1 MEYKSVLRVS
11 LNEKEF
17 CFVDMRSDNKK
28 RNSYYQE
35 SDKKMFTNNKG
46 QPLTLRKSVLNIEE
60 NPYID
65 FDPTEEGFKISYM
78 DDLRS
83 EGFIDCLLSV
93 EVEDE

>member
-1 MEYKSVLRVS
+1 MKYKSVLRVS

-35 SDKKMFTNNKG
+35 PDKKMFTNNKG
-46 QPLTLRKSVLNIEE
+46 QPLTLRKSVLNEE

-65 FDPTEEGFKISYM
+65 FDPTEEGFKIPYM